1 MCVGDGLLSTLRS
14 VKHAV
19 LWTSALAVLGAGHA
33 AAGDDTTPRPAP
45 NTCWTADA
53 LKGRPEEKLVVKG
66 DHRFDA
72 PPHISELVPYSPIPA
87 GLRGPIRRVALPPGK
102 KLIALTFD
110 LCEQV
115 GEIAGYDG
123 AIVDYLRAND
133 IKATFFAG
141 GKWMRSHALRTEQIM
156 ADPLFEVGNHSE
168 AHRNLRL
175 LTGTRLDDEIL
186 APQRAYEALRGDL
199 AASQCVREGVDAPWS
214 PPMRMSLFRFPFG
227 ACNATS
233 FAAVNDHGFLAIQW
247 DLSTGDP
254 SPQQSARAI
263 ADAMV
268 KRARPGSIILAHA
281 NGRGFHTAEAL
292 PLAIPKLKAKGF
304 EFVTVSELL
313 AAGTPEIV
321 QACFDS
327 RPGDTDRYD
336 HLLASRHPKPSP

>member
-115 GEIAGYDG
+115 GEIAGYDS
-123 AIVDYLRAND
+123 AIIDYLRANSV
-133 IKATFFAG
+133 KATFFAG
-141 GKWMRSHALRTEQIM
+141 GKWLRSHAERAQQLM
-156 ADPLFEVGNHSE
+156 ADPLFEIGDHSE

-175 LTGTRLDDEIL
+175 LSGARLVDEVL
-186 APQRAYEALRGDL
+186 GPQRAYQALRTELGT
-199 AASQCVREGVDAPWS
+199 SQCAGKDAAPQ
-214 PPMRMSLFRFPFG
+214 RMPAPRLGLFRFPFG
-227 ACNATS
+227 ACNPDS
-233 FAAVNDHGFLAIQW
+233 LAAVNDYGMLAIQW

-254 SPQQSARAI
+254 SPLQSARAI
-263 ADAMV
+263 ADAMI
-268 KRARPGSIILAHA
+268 KRTKPGSIIIAHA
-281 NGRGFHTAEAL
+281 NGRGFHTSEAL
-292 PLAIPKLKAKGF
+292 PMAIPKLRAKGF

-321 QACFDS
+321 QSCYDN

-336 HLLASRHPKPSP
+336 HLLAARHPKPGP